1 MGCKFMKIIK
11 GLFFSLLAA
20 VAFSAQASKPQLDAE
35 LSISESFVD
44 GGNVYA
50 TLKLTN
56 NGKGPKKVLKW
67 YTNLEEQHIFKVS
80 RDGQSLQYQGPHYK
94 RPAPTD
100 KDFIKLSPGQTLEK
114 TFELSSLYDM
124 TETGDYSVTYDVHSF
139 HLFGN
144 KGQAKKAQRQGVE
157 VLESNTVNFFM
168 QGLAKRGGNGGGGGK
183 PDKGNDSCSGST
195 CFTGRCDNTQKN
207 QILSA
212 LDSADSMAND
222 SVAYLNGNVG
232 QRYESWFGT
241 PTNSRVDKAKSN
253 FVAINDAIDN
263 ENLTF
268 DCSCK
273 QSYFA
278 YVYPTQPYKIF
289 LCRAFWQ
296 ARETGTDSRAGTI
309 IHELSHFNVVAGT
322 DDIVYG
328 QSGARNLA
336 DTNPTQALNN
346 ADSHE
351 YFAENTPEEN

>member
-1 MGCKFMKIIK
+1 MKIIQK
-11 GLFFSLLAA
+11 AVLPILAVFA
-20 VAFSAQASKPQLDAE
+20 LSAQAAKPQLDVE
-35 LSISESFVD
+35 LSVADSYVN

-50 TLKLTN
+50 TLKITN
-56 NGKGPKKVLKW
+56 NGKGPQKVLKW
-67 YTNLEEQHIFKVS
+67 YTDLEEEHIFNVS
-80 RDGQSLQYQGPHYK
+80 RDGQSVQYQGPHYK

-100 KDFIKLSPGQTLEK
+100 NDFIKLTPGQTLEK

-124 TETGDYSVTYDVHSF
+124 SETGNYTVSYDVHSF

-144 KGQAKKAQRQGVE
+144 KGQAKKAERKGVE
-157 VLESNTVNFFM
+157 ELKSNSVSFWM
-168 QGLAKRGGNGGGGGK
+168 DGIAAKSPKKGGGGK
-183 PDKGNDSCSGST
+183 PGTGTNDCVDGT

-212 LDSADSMAND
+212 LASADAMAND
-222 SVAYLNGNVG
+222 SVAYLNGSVG

-241 PTNSRVDKAKSN
+241 PTNSRVNKAKSN
-253 FVAINDAIDN
+253 FAAINDAIDN
-263 ENLTF
+263 ESLTF

-278 YVYPTQPYKIF
+278 YVYPTQPYKIY

-322 DDIVYG
+322 DDVVYG

-336 DTNPTQALNN
+336 NSNPDQALNN

-351 YFAENTPEEN
+351 YFAENTPYEN